1 MSRERGTD
9 VKIIKKVLIK
19 QIVTEQSKQ
28 NLRNHFKKQKMQLE
42 QECQQLLF
50 EQRKIS
56 NKSKI
61 SKQELNTRFQNE
73 IQRRREEIT
82 LIDFKIEQ
90 LEMVEIGSEIAESE
104 VETLV
109 EVKEGMHWN
118 ALNEQVIVIKDGI
131 VVRID
136 E

>member
-1 MSRERGTD
+1 M
-9 VKIIKKVLIK
+9 KIIKKVLIK
-19 QIVTEQSKQ
+19 QIVTEQSKKK
-28 NLRNHFKKQKMQLE
+28 LRNRFEKQKMQLE

-50 EQRKIS
+50 EQRKLS
-56 NKSKI
+56 NKSGI
-61 SKQELNTRFQNE
+61 SKQELTIRFQSE
-73 IQRRREEIT
+73 IQKRKKEIT

-90 LEMVEIGSEIAESE
+90 LVMVEIGSEIIESE

-109 EVKEGMHWN
+109 EVNEGMHWN
-118 ALNEQVIVIKDGI
+118 ELNEQAIVIKDGI

>member
-1 MSRERGTD
+1 M
-9 VKIIKKVLIK
+9 KIIKKVLIK
-19 QIVTEQSKQ
+19 QIVTEKSKKK
-28 NLRNHFKKQKMQLE
+28 LRNRFEKQKMQLE

-50 EQRKIS
+50 EQRKLS
-56 NKSKI
+56 NKPGI
-61 SKQELNTRFQNE
+61 SKQELTIRFQSE
-73 IQRRREEIT
+73 IQKRKKEIT

-90 LEMVEIGSEIAESE
+90 LVMVEIGSEIIESE

-109 EVKEGMHWN
+109 EVNEGMHWN
-118 ALNEQVIVIKDGI
+118 ELNEQAIVIKDGI

>member
-1 MSRERGTD
+1 M
-9 VKIIKKVLIK
+9 KIIKKVLIK
-19 QIVTEQSKQ
+19 QIVTEQSKKK
-28 NLRNHFKKQKMQLE
+28 LRNRFEKQKMQLE

-50 EQRKIS
+50 EQRKLS
-56 NKSKI
+56 NKSGI
-61 SKQELNTRFQNE
+61 SKQELTIRFQSE
-73 IQRRREEIT
+73 IQKRKKEIT

-90 LEMVEIGSEIAESE
+90 LDMVEIGSEIIESE

-109 EVKEGMHWN
+109 EVNEGMHWN
-118 ALNEQVIVIKDGI
+118 ELNEQAIVIKDGI